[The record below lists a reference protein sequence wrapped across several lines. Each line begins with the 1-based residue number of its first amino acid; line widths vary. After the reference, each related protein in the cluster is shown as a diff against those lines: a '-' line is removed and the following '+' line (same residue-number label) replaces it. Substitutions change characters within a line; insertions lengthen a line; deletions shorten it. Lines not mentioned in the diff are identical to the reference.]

1 MVNLGG
7 RRFVAQR
14 APCSATHI
22 TVYRAA
28 RQLIWGLP
36 VAFTKE
42 LSELMPSHELN
53 TKIKLQSG
61 FLLTQRSQVQIL
73 SPLQRNT

>member
-7 RRFVAQR
+7 RRFAAQR
-14 APCSATHI
+14 AVLQTHI

-36 VAFTKE
+36 VAFTE
-42 LSELMPSHELN
+42 SYRNSCPS
-53 TKIKLQSG
+53 TKG
-61 FLLTQRSQVQIL
+61 FRSLLAAIWQQTL
-73 SPLQRNT
+73 CAML